1 MSELSPDDRAL
12 KVMTSALIDACGGAC
27 AAAQLLGKAQSL
39 VSGYAVMSEPK
50 RFMPLSD
57 VATLERH
64 CGQPIVSRWLVDR
77 HTAPPKPEALAL
89 NDVGRLT
96 IETGDVARVVL
107 QALEDGRVDSAERQA
122 IRREL
127 GELVRAASLILEKVS
142 QP

>member
-1 MSELSPDDRAL
+1 
-12 KVMTSALIDACGGAC
+12 MTSKSVGQGSGGRRPPLFRLEAVGFS
-27 AAAQLLGKAQSL
+27 AAGRRIL
-39 VSGYAVMSEPK
+39 SG
-50 RFMPLSD
+50 
-57 VATLERH
+57 LE
-64 CGQPIVSRWLVDR
+64 
-77 HTAPPKPEALAL
+77 
-89 NDVGRLT
+89 LT